1 MTTPNPKDIEAI
13 STIAKA
19 TPTPR
24 TNPLAQ
30 PVRKLLT
37 DRINDA
43 LCSVLIGTT
52 DSINSAAGMPII
64 YDGFYHQ
71 PHRRMQ
77 ITEQHWSRDLER
89 QLLSAH
95 IFRMQ
100 LCKKIA
106 TLLPLAV
113 AGLAVAASIALAI
126 KFH

>member
-1 MTTPNPKDIEAI
+1 MYTPNPKDVEQIN
-13 STIAKA
+13 TVAKA
-19 TPTPR
+19 MATPR
-24 TNPLAQ
+24 SNPLAQ
-30 PVRKLLT
+30 PVRTLLT

-43 LCSVLIGTT
+43 LCSVVIGTT
-52 DSINSAAGMPII
+52 DSINSAAGVSIT

-77 ITEQHWSRDLER
+77 ISEKDWSPELER
-89 QLLSAH
+89 RLVAAH

-126 KFH
+126 KF